1 MPVNDKD
8 LILASQSPRRA
19 ELLREAGYEFTIH
32 PSEVEEPLP
41 RGREDKPHHWAEA
54 LSYYKARDVAARFE
68 QAWILA
74 ADTVV
79 ALDGRLYGKAADRG
93 EARDMLGRLA
103 GTSHDV
109 ITGVTVLNIE
119 TCDRL
124 IQHDVTRVT
133 MRPLDPD
140 TIEAYLD
147 SGQWQGK
154 AGAYGI
160 QDADE
165 PNVTGYEGS
174 YSNVV
179 GLPMELVTAMLERFN
194 IRPLGTPQAPE

>member
-1 MPVNDKD
+1 MSGADKD

-19 ELLREAGYEFTIH
+19 ELLREAGYDFTVL
-32 PSEVEEPLP
+32 PSAVEEPLP
-41 RGREDKPHHWAEA
+41 RSREDKPHQWAEA
-54 LSYYKARDVAARFE
+54 LSYYKARDVAGRTAN
-68 QAWILA
+68 AWILA

-79 ALDGRLYGKAADRG
+79 ALNGRLYGKAADRA
-93 EARDMLGRLA
+93 EARDMLTRLA

-109 ITGVTVLNIE
+109 ITGVTVLDADSCE
-119 TCDRL
+119 RL

-147 SGQWQGK
+147 SGQWEGK

-160 QDADE
+160 QDPDE
-165 PNVTGYEGS
+165 PNITGYEGS

-179 GLPMELVTAMLERFN
+179 GLPMELVTAMLEQFD
-194 IRPLGTPQAPE
+194 IRPMGAPQAPE